1 MAHPGSTITVVAWRY
16 EEVGDSLVADVD
28 EVEASVFSTAR
39 TNDANRIYILKREL
53 AEMRRA
59 VLPLRDPI
67 ERFTAGAVR
76 CIDPEAGPYFRDVGD
91 HLARIADTIDGLDS
105 MLSTA
110 FEAHI
115 AQISIQQND
124 DMRKI
129 SAAVALVA
137 APTMIAGVYGMN
149 FHHMPELHWLLQF
162 PG

>member
-1 MAHPGSTITVVAWRY
+1 MVLAWRY

-28 EVEASVFSTAR
+28 EVEAWVFSTAR
-39 TNDANRIYILKREL
+39 TNDANRIYILKREI
-53 AEMRRA
+53 AKMRRA

-67 ERFTAGAVR
+67 ERFTDGAVR
-76 CIDPEAGPYFRDVGD
+76 GIDPEAGPYFRDVGD

-110 FEAHI
+110 SEAPI

-149 FHHMPELHWLLQF
+149 FDHMPELHWLLQF